1 MWYDV
6 RIAHPKSHLRT
17 SQMKRLVAWL
27 TGKDNREAVLALLTV
42 ATTVLGGG
50 WFLYDGFAAPPPVA
64 AVYTIAEHEAAL
76 ARREAEIRADLG
88 GKQAEE
94 TEALLRELAE
104 VHVQKAD
111 LDASF
116 ADRKAELD
124 GAKAALEAFSADLPA
139 RHLEAAFA
147 ALAQGDTSLADAIF
161 AEVAALEADGID
173 RAATAD
179 FQRGKLAEADIRWSE
194 AAARYA
200 DAARLAPTFEH
211 LAKAREF
218 AGLTGDYP
226 AALRL
231 GDELIAAAIAEDG
244 DGSGS
249 MPRR

>member
-1 MWYDV
+1 M
-6 RIAHPKSHLRT
+6 
-17 SQMKRLVAWL
+17 
-27 TGKDNREAVLALLTV
+27 
-42 ATTVLGGG
+42 
-50 WFLYDGFAAPPPVA
+50 
-64 AVYTIAEHEAAL
+64 
-76 ARREAEIRADLG
+76 
-88 GKQAEE
+88 
-94 TEALLRELAE
+94 
-104 VHVQKAD
+104 QKAD

-139 RHLEAAFA
+139 RRLEAAFA

-200 DAARLAPTFEH
+200 DAARLGPDLEH

-244 DGSGS
+244 DGSGKHARGDKQ
-249 MPRR
+249 RRRDADGDWAAIVKRRHFTGAPCDKGGRRRRYRGNPGQSGLGAERDRVLRRGGSSVSHGPG